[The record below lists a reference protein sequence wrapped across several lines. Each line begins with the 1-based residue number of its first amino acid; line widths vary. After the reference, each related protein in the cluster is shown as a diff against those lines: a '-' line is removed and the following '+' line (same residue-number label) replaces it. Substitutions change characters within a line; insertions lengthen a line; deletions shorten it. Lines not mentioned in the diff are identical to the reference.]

1 MKIFADYHTHTK
13 YSHGKGTIRE
23 NVEIA
28 REKGLK
34 EIAICDHGPSHM
46 GFGVKRENFKK
57 MREEIDKLNEEYKD
71 IKILLGVE
79 ANIISYNGEIDVDD
93 KIIDMLDILLVGFHF
108 GAKPK
113 TIKDAYNFYIINYTG
128 KLISSVAEKARYM
141 NTMAVIKAIN
151 NYNID
156 IITHPGAKVNINTRE
171 LAKAAAK
178 KGTALEINA
187 SHGYLNLEYIKIA
200 MKENVKFAINS
211 DAHTPDDVG
220 NVERGIER
228 AIKAGL
234 KADQII
240 NVLDEKERR

>member
-23 NVEIA
+23 NVESA
-28 REKGLK
+28 RRKGLK

-46 GFGVKRENFKK
+46 GFGVKIDKFKR

-71 IKILLGVE
+71 INILLGVE
-79 ANIISYNGEIDVDD
+79 SNIVSYNGEIGVDD

-113 TIKDAYNFYIINYTG
+113 TIKDVYNLHIMNYIG
-128 KLISSVAEKARYM
+128 KFIPSVAEKARYM

-151 NYNID
+151 NYDID
-156 IITHPGAKVNINTRE
+156 IITHPGAKVDIDTRE

-178 KGTALEINA
+178 RGTALEINA
-187 SHGYLNLEYIKIA
+187 SHGYLNIEYIKIA

-220 NVERGIER
+220 NVEKGIEM

-240 NVLDEKERR
+240 NVSDEEERG